1 MEAIFKDMLTD
12 TESTEWNFLKDE
24 REEYLIKLQAVGKS
38 SNDPDVEYL
47 VRSPFLYPGFDPSR
61 KDELFFS
68 DFFYMVMLLQKMSVV
83 RSLNP
88 FSSYAVPP
96 SSAPRPGNMPSPNQV
111 RSSPRLPPSTALE
124 LVNARLHRSS

>member
-1 MEAIFKDMLTD
+1 MEAVFKDMLTD
-12 TESTEWNFLKDE
+12 TESTEWNYLKE
-24 REEYLIKLQAVGKS
+24 KGEAYLIRLQVAGKS

-83 RSLNP
+83 RSLNL

-96 SSAPRPGNMPSPNQV
+96 SSALRPGNVPSPNQV
-111 RSSPRLPPSTALE
+111 LSFLRLPPSMPPE
-124 LVNARLHRSS
+124 LVNARLRRSS